1 MNIPPVA
8 TPIALK
14 TDERQVAPAESQAAV
29 SAVPSV
35 TGKAPAA
42 GAQPS
47 REDLAAA
54 VKKINDS
61 LPPSAQSLQF
71 SIDEDSKDIVV
82 KVIDQATREVVRQI
96 PSEEAL
102 ELAKSLDKMRGMLI
116 RQTA

>member
-8 TPIALK
+8 TPIAAK
-14 TDERQVAPAESQAAV
+14 TEERQVAPVEQQTAV
-29 SAVPSV
+29 SAVTS
-35 TGKAPAA
+35 KAPVA
-42 GAQPS
+42 GTQPS